1 MKKVAFVGD
10 VHLTDSPPKCRKDDD
25 YLGNLM
31 KKVRFILDRSDA
43 IFFLGDLFKTPT
55 VSDSAKCRIMA
66 MFREYSNKKIYS
78 IIGNHDVPY
87 LNRSLLYK
95 TSLGLMEI
103 NDIVEVVT
111 EGINLFGIHIG
122 VIPFQKNIE
131 CPKDA
136 EIILGHCFYENELD
150 PEFSVSSSML
160 KDDKCKF
167 MILGHDHA
175 PSPEREINGFK
186 LLRPGSLCRDNS
198 KEYNLDEFGTR
209 VGFIEMEIDEKKCK
223 IVSHKRTPIPGVL
236 PPREV
241 FFTEVFNI
249 NSKTGN
255 KFAHLYDISA
265 LLDKYKGRNESVGKK
280 SGGSESSITILQVLG
295 EMKAPPEVVGYIKEM
310 YLNLGMVLR

>member
-25 YLGNLM
+25 YLGNLI
-31 KKVRFILDRSDA
+31 KKVRFILDRVDVV
-43 IFFLGDLFKTPT
+43 FFLGDLFKTPT
-55 VSDSAKCRIMA
+55 VSDSAKCRIMS

-103 NDIVEVVT
+103 NDIIEVVT
-111 EGINLFGIHIG
+111 EGVNLFGVSIG
-122 VIPFQKNIE
+122 VIPFQKEIE
-131 CPKDA
+131 CPSNS

-150 PEFSVSSSML
+150 PEFSASKDML

-175 PSPEREINGFK
+175 PSPEREIEGFK

-209 VGFIEMEIDEKKCK
+209 VGFIEMEIDEKKGE
-223 IVSHKRTPIPGVL
+223 IISQKRIPVEGVL

-249 NSKTGN
+249 NAKTGN

-265 LLDKYKGRNESVGKK
+265 LLDKYKGRNNSVANKN
-280 SGGSESSITILQVLG
+280 SDSESSITILQVLN
-295 EMKAPPEVVGYIKEM
+295 EMKAPREVVEYLKEM
-310 YLNLGMVLR
+310 YSNLGMVLR